1 MDWAATAQK
10 IFGKLRELTMMKI
23 LVLPLFQMNTGH
35 HKVADTL
42 INFLQKQFP
51 YVFCKKIDFLSYCN
65 ELMEK
70 MVSEMYLRWIR
81 SHPASYHRVYK
92 TFMYHDVHRLE
103 LVSFEPWL
111 PYFESKMKKMLE
123 REKPELIICTHSFPS
138 RILQRLKRKKMI
150 HVPVINVY
158 TDFFINSVW
167 GKRNIDYHFVPHA
180 DAKRELMTKYHIE
193 ERRIAVTGI
202 PVHEVFM
209 AKHSEAK
216 RKRRPFH
223 LLLAGGNQGLGNIID
238 FLKKAKD
245 SHLFRYSVLCG
256 ANKKLYDEIASWK
269 HPHIRPFPYI
279 SSPQEM
285 NRLYNEVDAV
295 ITKPGGVTVS
305 EVLHKQLPIFTIDYL
320 PGQEQ
325 INLQYLEKRGL
336 VYNLSGLRH
345 YEQKIF
351 HVLTDE
357 IEKNRFYRRVHEYFS
372 EIEKTAQDALEKM
385 VAAMCE
391 GSYRALRK

>member
-1 MDWAATAQK
+1 
-10 IFGKLRELTMMKI
+10 MMKI
-23 LVLPLFQMNTGH
+23 LVLPLFQMSTGH

-42 INFLQKQFP
+42 IVFLQRQFQDV
-51 YVFCKKIDFLSYCN
+51 YCKKIDFLSYCN

-103 LVSFEPWL
+103 FVAFEPWL
-111 PYFESKMKKMLE
+111 PYFENKMKKMLE
-123 REKPELIICTHSFPS
+123 KEKPTLIICTHSFPS

-150 HVPVINVY
+150 QTPVINVY

-167 GKRNIDYHFVPHA
+167 GKRDIDYHFVPHA
-180 DAKRELMTKYHIE
+180 DAKQELMAKYHIDE
-193 ERRIAVTGI
+193 KQIIVTGI

-209 AKHSEAK
+209 TKHSELQG
-216 RKRRPFH
+216 KRRPFH
-223 LLLAGGNQGLGNIID
+223 LLLAGGNQGLGNIVD
-238 FLKKAKD
+238 FFKKVEN
-245 SHLFRYSVLCG
+245 SRLFRYSVLCG
-256 ANKKLYDEIASWK
+256 TNKKLYDEIASWK
-269 HPHIRPFPYI
+269 HPYIRPFSYI

-305 EVLHKQLPIFTIDYL
+305 EVLYKQLPIFTIGYL

-325 INLQYLEKRGL
+325 INLQYLEKHGL
-336 VYNLSGLRH
+336 IYNLTGLRD
-345 YEQKIF
+345 YERKIV

-372 EIEKTAQDALEKM
+372 QIEKTAQDALKEI
-385 VAAMCE
+385 VAMYQ
-391 GSYRALRK
+391 GRYRALWK